1 MINDTNEHV
10 LVGLSSSPS
19 NEKIVKTAAKMAKAF
34 NAKFTAL
41 YVKTTKDDKMS
52 LDDKTR
58 LKSNIS
64 LAESLG
70 AIVVTIYGDDISFQ
84 INPGEKVAFVG
95 SSGSGK
101 TTMVKLLMKFY
112 SAQSGNIYIND
123 FSISEIDTKSYR
135 KKIAYVPQ
143 DVMLFSGTIAENITL
158 GSEGAT
164 FEEIIEVSKKTIVSY
179 LISAFGVL
187 GSLLSGFISGSIIKI
202 LCQSRFNFVIFSRG
216 KNVITIP
223 LFSI

>member
-70 AIVVTIYGDDISFQ
+70 AIVVTIYGVDISFQ
-84 INPGEKVAFVG
+84 IAEYAR
-95 SSGSGK
+95 
-101 TTMVKLLMKFY
+101 
-112 SAQSGNIYIND
+112 
-123 FSISEIDTKSYR
+123 ISEVTK
-135 KKIAYVPQ
+135 
-143 DVMLFSGTIAENITL
+143 
-158 GSEGAT
+158 
-164 FEEIIEVSKKTIVSY
+164 IV
-179 LISAFGVL
+179 IGRSAVN
-187 GSLLSGFISGSIIKI
+187 K
-202 LCQSRFNFVIFSRG
+202 R
-216 KNVITIP
+216 
-223 LFSI
+223 